1 MIQPAKRRLETMV
14 CGPSTSISG
23 TDRLAVLVTANLDVR
38 DCGKCLTQAIPTS
51 TNNRRKRFSLF
62 YLGSTCKLSASG
74 QWTQWLIMLRPH
86 RSAKGR
92 HQAVAMQLSKPAW
105 R

>member
-51 TNNRRKRFSLF
+51 TNNRRKRLVCSILARHASFRLV
-62 YLGSTCKLSASG
+62 ASG
-74 QWTQWLIMLRPH
+74 LSGLLCCGPI
-86 RSAKGR
+86 
-92 HQAVAMQLSKPAW
+92 AVPKVANAAF
-105 R
+105 